1 MCSECPYSA
10 KKWMT
15 AFDHMKNSEGEWM
28 KFSTQK
34 PVNNVDKQAY
44 EQLKVSFMK
53 VCVKTHKTCFDV
65 VVVIIVVVAVV
76 VAKLSSSWWSSA
88 N

>member
-10 KKWMT
+10 EEWMT
-15 AFDHMKNSEGEWM
+15 AFAKKNINSEGKWM
-28 KFSTQK
+28 KFQTK
-34 PVNNVDKQAY
+34 NRVINVDKQAY

-53 VCVKTHKTCFDV
+53 VCVKTHETRFDV

-76 VAKLSSSWWSSA
+76 VH
-88 N
+88 

>member
-15 AFDHMKNSEGEWM
+15 AFDHMKKNINSEGEWM
-28 KFSTQK
+28 KFWTQK

-76 VAKLSSSWWSSA
+76 VH
-88 N
+88 